1 MNNLLSK
8 SAVILLFAISGCSNE
23 NPSDVVVD
31 FIYAV
36 ENKHFDD
43 ARELSTPDT
52 DKLINLQESI
62 ANFSQDSTPF
72 VKSKIEIIEERV
84 MGDTAYVK
92 FVSEEEDMPTTIK
105 LVKTDGN
112 WLVHITKE
120 DITLKAGASDEEEEA
135 GFYEEDDYTDVAGDS
150 LGQVLVDSSAIGN

>member
-1 MNNLLSK
+1 MKKRLYK
-8 SAVILLFAISGCSNE
+8 SATLLLFIFPGCSND

-36 ENKHFDD
+36 ENKNFDD
-43 ARELSTPDT
+43 ARGLSTDDT

-72 VKSKIEIIEERV
+72 VKSKIEIIEERI

-92 FVSEEEDMPTTIK
+92 FVSEDEDMPTTIK

-112 WLVHITKE
+112 WLVHISKE

-135 GFYEEDDYTDVAGDS
+135 GFYEEDDYTELPGDS
-150 LGQVLVDSSAIGN
+150 LQQMTSDSTDI

>member
-1 MNNLLSK
+1 MKNSLAKILIVLLC
-8 SAVILLFAISGCSNE
+8 IFSGCSND
-23 NPSDVVVD
+23 NPSEVVVD

-36 ENKHFDD
+36 ENKKFDD
-43 ARELSTPDT
+43 ARQLSTADT

-72 VKSKIEIIEERV
+72 VKSKIEIIDERI

-92 FVSEEEDMPTTIK
+92 FVSEEEDLPTTIK
-105 LVKTDGN
+105 LIKDDGN

-120 DITLKAGASDEEEEA
+120 DITLTAGASDEEEEA

-150 LGQVLVDSSAIGN
+150 LGQIATDSSTIGN

>member
-1 MNNLLSK
+1 MNKLRSK
-8 SAVILLFAISGCSNE
+8 SAILLIILMSGCSND

-43 ARELSTPDT
+43 ARDLATDDT

-105 LVKTDGN
+105 LVKSDGN

-135 GFYEEDDYTDVAGDS
+135 GFYEEDDYTDVTGDS
-150 LGQVLVDSSAIGN
+150 LGQVLDDTTVIVK

>member
-1 MNNLLSK
+1 MKKLIFK
-8 SAVILLFAISGCSNE
+8 TAIVLLFIIPGCSND

-31 FIYAV
+31 FIDAV
-36 ENKHFDD
+36 ENKRYDD
-43 ARELSTPDT
+43 ARELCTADT

-72 VKSKIEIIEERV
+72 VKSKIEIIEERI

-92 FVSEEEDMPTTIK
+92 FVSEDEEMPTTIK

-135 GFYEEDDYTDVAGDS
+135 GFYEEDDYTDVSSDS
-150 LGQVLVDSSAIGN
+150 LEQMPTDSTVIGN

>member
-1 MNNLLSK
+1 MNKLFSK
-8 SAVILLFAISGCSNE
+8 STLFLVLVLSGCSNE
-23 NPSDVVVD
+23 NPSDVVID

-36 ENKHFDD
+36 ENKQFDD

-72 VKSKIEIIEERV
+72 VKSKIEIIEERI

-105 LVKTDGN
+105 LVKTDGS
-112 WLVHITKE
+112 WLVHVTKE
-120 DITLKAGASDEEEEA
+120 DITLKAGASDEQEEA
-135 GFYEEDDYTDVAGDS
+135 GFYEEDDYTDIVDDS
-150 LGQVLVDSSAIGN
+150 LDQAPADSSAVGN